1 MSKPYL
7 RPKTLSDAYAVLRHP
22 VWAWLH
28 VYGDEL
34 GGWGP
39 PQPREKKKATRAAGT
54 PNAAPS
60 DTARPSAAVP
70 AEDAAATPLSF
81 AEIEARAYRAFADKG
96 VRDRLDGMKL
106 APPDPPGSGPL
117 AALLADLETARLG
130 ALRAGDW
137 REARAAVMDKA
148 KLCAMTIAATPEKD
162 VPPDDRP
169 TDVVIDEAFE
179 ALGAWR
185 ERRDAIIAAVR
196 ADRERDVA
204 RTDGG
209 TAISPLQPA
218 APLP

>member
-7 RPKTLSDAYAVLRHP
+7 RPKTLSEAYAVLRHP

-34 GGWGP
+34 GGWRP
-39 PQPREKKKATRAAGT
+39 PQPRQKKAKRAVGT
-54 PNAAPS
+54 PNAATS
-60 DTARPSAAVP
+60 GTAEPDAATQ

-81 AEIEARAYRAFADKG
+81 AEIEARAYRAFAEKG
-96 VRDRLDGMKL
+96 VRDHLDGMQL
-106 APPDPPGSGPL
+106 PPPDSPGSGTL
-117 AALLADLETARLG
+117 AAMLADLETARLG

-148 KLCAMTIAATPEKD
+148 KLCAMTITAAPEKD
-162 VPPDDRP
+162 MPPDDRP
-169 TDVVIDEAFE
+169 LDVVVDEAFE

-185 ERRDAIIAAVR
+185 AQRDAITAAVR

-204 RTDGG
+204 REGGG

>member
-1 MSKPYL
+1 MSKPYS
-7 RPKTLSDAYAVLRHP
+7 RNKTLSEAYALLRHP

-34 GGWGP
+34 GGWRP
-39 PQPREKKKATRAAGT
+39 PRPGKKKSRRGEEAAGAK
-54 PNAAPS
+54 PEA
-60 DTARPSAAVP
+60 D
-70 AEDAAATPLSF
+70 AEVSEPLSF
-81 AEIEARAYRAFADKG
+81 AEIESKAYRAFTEQA
-96 VRDRLDGMKL
+96 VRDHLDCQHL
-106 APPDPPGSGPL
+106 PPPDPPGSGTL

-148 KLCAMTIAATPEKD
+148 KLCAMTIAAAPEKD
-162 VPPDDRP
+162 MPPDDRP
-169 TDVVIDEAFE
+169 LDVVVDEAFE

-185 ERRDAIIAAVR
+185 AQRDAITAAVR

-204 RTDGG
+204 RAGGG